1 MQKITAELLG
11 SGRILLN
18 GKQVNLPFK
27 QAEALVYYLLVEKE
41 TFRPKLADII
51 WGDSADEHKV
61 QSNMRNAIYVIRR
74 EFGRDFLVGAS
85 KNVIQINPE
94 IRIDLD
100 IDRFNDK
107 NLTDFSF
114 YAGDFL
120 ENFYLKDNEYYNEWL
135 LNNRQH
141 YRGLLQERLKESIVA
156 AFQDERYKDC
166 ELECQKLMAL
176 DEFDEFGYVYLIEI
190 YRARGE
196 YSSAVALYDRLEK
209 LLSEELF
216 QSPSKEITALVQNI
230 RQERN
235 KSVLHVLS
243 QKESI
248 TSPESEKDSGPF
260 MGREEE
266 RGKLV
271 DDILQFSGG
280 RGAISLAVTGE
291 AGIGK
296 TQLFQTVLSSLGKTQ
311 AAIYQTCCY
320 RAEENYV
327 LKPWQNIFEQLG
339 RDLKNRASGAD
350 ATLFRAAVSRA
361 FPYLWQVD
369 LEKAI
374 DQDDITTESGSSNLR
389 AITYALMRL
398 SHAQRM
404 IFYFDDLQWADSVS
418 ISLIRDI
425 LTSDKNHRILFLF
438 GVRDERHQYVGSFLE
453 EMKAARF
460 LSELQLPRFS
470 VDETGQLADLL
481 LPERFSTPAL
491 RQQLFRETEGNP
503 FFIIETVN
511 NLKFN
516 GSVADITPNMRD
528 TIRIRI
534 MSLPSEERSIL
545 DLLSFFF
552 DGASFDM
559 MRSLSGK
566 EEYELITILEKL
578 IDKKLIREVIRAESV
593 AFQFSHQKILE
604 YVYGELSLTK
614 RRILHEKISCCL
626 ERRLSGTSADN
637 ALYTKLMYHSRR
649 AGNERKYL
657 KYYVEYVYNYLNLSH
672 EYYPVLGGET
682 LPTDAEN
689 DLRLDSSDRAG
700 ILCILKDIQTKV
712 QANQGKFDESDKH
725 GFLSDYYHMMGRFHI
740 RKVEYSQG
748 EPYIRTLI
756 ELNRDSDSE
765 QCRNNMIK
773 AYRQLICIYIDRY
786 ETKQMHE
793 VVEKAF
799 AVLGE
804 DGKAEERAIWMRLS
818 GLCSIMSGRIE
829 EGYASLTQA
838 IEIFERSGEK
848 DKYLFNLAASY
859 AWLGEVE
866 RNRMHYGEA
875 MQYYTRAISI
885 CTENFLTGGIATFY
899 TYAGQ
904 AALDAGDLESAD
916 EYLSQAV
923 DQFNKVELMWGRGI
937 AFAYYGY
944 LCFEQGEY
952 RKALSLF
959 IKADDYAQ
967 RLGSCYEVGVLNS
980 MFAQISLQMQD
991 SPDIQAVFGRYLN
1004 KDVSVYL
1011 QQSKMLL
1018 RDAYSPVD
1026 EQYLSQLT
1034 ERLKRENKA
1043 NTEQTANSAQEIEHH
1058 A

>member
-11 SGRILLN
+11 SGRILLD

-216 QSPSKEITALVQNI
+216 QSPSEEITALVQNI

-291 AGIGK
+291 VGIGK

-320 RAEENYV
+320 RAEENYA

-425 LTSDKNHRILFLF
+425 LTSDKNHCILFLF

-470 VDETGQLADLL
+470 VDETGRLADLL
-481 LPERFSTPAL
+481 LPDRFSTPAL

-566 EEYELITILEKL
+566 EEYELITILENL

-604 YVYGELSLTK
+604 YVYGELSLSSGASCTK
-614 RRILHEKISCCL
+614 RS
-626 ERRLSGTSADN
+626 
-637 ALYTKLMYHSRR
+637 
-649 AGNERKYL
+649 
-657 KYYVEYVYNYLNLSH
+657 
-672 EYYPVLGGET
+672 P
-682 LPTDAEN
+682 
-689 DLRLDSSDRAG
+689 
-700 ILCILKDIQTKV
+700 
-712 QANQGKFDESDKH
+712 
-725 GFLSDYYHMMGRFHI
+725 
-740 RKVEYSQG
+740 
-748 EPYIRTLI
+748 
-756 ELNRDSDSE
+756 
-765 QCRNNMIK
+765 
-773 AYRQLICIYIDRY
+773 
-786 ETKQMHE
+786 
-793 VVEKAF
+793 
-799 AVLGE
+799 
-804 DGKAEERAIWMRLS
+804 
-818 GLCSIMSGRIE
+818 
-829 EGYASLTQA
+829 
-838 IEIFERSGEK
+838 
-848 DKYLFNLAASY
+848 AASS
-859 AWLGEVE
+859 AGSAA
-866 RNRMHYGEA
+866 RARTTRFIPSSCTTAGARA
-875 MQYYTRAISI
+875 MS
-885 CTENFLTGGIATFY
+885 
-899 TYAGQ
+899 
-904 AALDAGDLESAD
+904 
-916 EYLSQAV
+916 
-923 DQFNKVELMWGRGI
+923 
-937 AFAYYGY
+937 
-944 LCFEQGEY
+944 
-952 RKALSLF
+952 
-959 IKADDYAQ
+959 
-967 RLGSCYEVGVLNS
+967 
-980 MFAQISLQMQD
+980 
-991 SPDIQAVFGRYLN
+991 
-1004 KDVSVYL
+1004 
-1011 QQSKMLL
+1011 
-1018 RDAYSPVD
+1018 
-1026 EQYLSQLT
+1026 
-1034 ERLKRENKA
+1034 A
-1043 NTEQTANSAQEIEHH
+1043 NTSSTTSSTFTTI
-1058 A
+1058 